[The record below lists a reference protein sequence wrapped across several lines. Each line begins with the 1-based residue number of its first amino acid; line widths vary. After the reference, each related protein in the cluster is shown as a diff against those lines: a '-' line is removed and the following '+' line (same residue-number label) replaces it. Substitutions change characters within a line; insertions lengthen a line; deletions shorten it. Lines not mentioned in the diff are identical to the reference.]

1 MAYFNHDPEQDYQAD
16 NANQQDYSEDYDNTD
31 WQDDDWEDDL
41 DVESKEE
48 RRERRRGK
56 CAWLRALV
64 ISLALSSEPS
74 AF

>member
-1 MAYFNHDPEQDYQAD
+1 MAYFNHDPEQDYQVD
-16 NANQQDYSEDYDNTD
+16 NADQQDYSEDYDNTD

-56 CAWLRALV
+56 MRVAAGG
-64 ISLALSSEPS
+64 E
-74 AF
+74 